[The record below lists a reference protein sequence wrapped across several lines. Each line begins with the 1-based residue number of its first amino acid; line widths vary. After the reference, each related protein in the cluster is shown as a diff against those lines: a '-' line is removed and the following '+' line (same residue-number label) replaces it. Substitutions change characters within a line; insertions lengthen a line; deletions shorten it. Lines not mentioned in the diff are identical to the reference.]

1 MKLSKKKIILIAVL
15 AVLAVLA
22 VFVYNFI
29 ADINDPLRAFAGSL
43 NQPDPTGIPEDVIA
57 STPTPIPQPG
67 ETPAPSTPTPTIDPM
82 EALAQQADA
91 EYMKNVIN
99 ILVLGMDKSAEREN
113 WGTFRTDTMIL
124 LSLNFDKNTIH
135 MISIPRDSY
144 VSIHGKTERG
154 KINSAF
160 SAGGGADK
168 KGYEYA
174 IKTVSNLF
182 GGVKIHHYVGFDM
195 NVVKEVINA
204 MGGVDYDVD
213 IEVSM
218 NGRKLHPG
226 QQHLDGQAVLDY
238 CRQRKGSSDIARV
251 DRQQRML
258 LAIFKQLKSTS
269 QIANIPSIYQA
280 VQSNIDT
287 DLNFTQIC
295 SLALF
300 ADRVGFDDIQRHTL
314 EGNFLNMNN
323 ISYWGISQS
332 KKQKLVKEVF
342 GFTCPIIQ
350 EEDVGYIK
358 RELQERQERIDALV
372 KTARTYEERAKEFLA
387 GELAASL
394 SQSERTA
401 LEKSLEALD
410 GELASADDETLL
422 QEAIDAMAGAFAPY
436 IDVKSGS
443 SAGSTEEI
451 PEEEPAP
458 DEDEEM
464 IPEDEEIIPEDETD
478 LIPEEIPSEDEIVI
492 G

>member
-22 VFVYNFI
+22 VFIYNFI

-43 NQPDPTGIPEDVIA
+43 NQLEPTGIPEDVIA

-226 QQHLDGQAVLDY
+226 QQHLDGQAVLGLLPPTQGLKRYRPRGPAAADASGHLQAAQECQPDRQY
-238 CRQRKGSSDIARV
+238 PLHLPGGAEQHRYGSELYADLLPGPVCRQGWVRRYPAAYAG
-251 DRQQRML
+251 
-258 LAIFKQLKSTS
+258 
-269 QIANIPSIYQA
+269 
-280 VQSNIDT
+280 
-287 DLNFTQIC
+287 
-295 SLALF
+295 
-300 ADRVGFDDIQRHTL
+300 G
-314 EGNFLNMNN
+314 
-323 ISYWGISQS
+323 
-332 KKQKLVKEVF
+332 
-342 GFTCPIIQ
+342 
-350 EEDVGYIK
+350 
-358 RELQERQERIDALV
+358 
-372 KTARTYEERAKEFLA
+372 EFPQH
-387 GELAASL
+387 E
-394 SQSERTA
+394 
-401 LEKSLEALD
+401 
-410 GELASADDETLL
+410 
-422 QEAIDAMAGAFAPY
+422 
-436 IDVKSGS
+436 
-443 SAGSTEEI
+443 
-451 PEEEPAP
+451 
-458 DEDEEM
+458 
-464 IPEDEEIIPEDETD
+464 
-478 LIPEEIPSEDEIVI
+478 
-492 G
+492 